1 MKCLSVYSHHQFA
14 ASGSC
19 ENDDEKFTFLDGV
32 LETGNKRTSQVVRTN
47 KYFLRLYLFSFTT
60 FNQK

>member
-1 MKCLSVYSHHQFA
+1 MYKNIYIFSSFWRQKGMIINEMFDCYSHHQFA

-32 LETGNKRTSQVVRTN
+32 LETGKEPH
-47 KYFLRLYLFSFTT
+47 K
-60 FNQK
+60 

>member
-1 MKCLSVYSHHQFA
+1 MIINEMFDCYSHHQFA

-32 LETGNKRTSQVVRTN
+32 LETKKLEKKNLTSSHN
-47 KYFLRLYLFSFTT
+47 
-60 FNQK
+60 

>member
-1 MKCLSVYSHHQFA
+1 MIINEMFDCYSHHQFA

-32 LETGNKRTSQVVRTN
+32 LETK
-47 KYFLRLYLFSFTT
+47 KLE
-60 FNQK
+60 KKEPHK